1 MKRLKQFFTLISLVT
16 GLAVTASAQQEII
29 VSPQT
34 VNIYGQGSTSYLL
47 TFGNLRSYRPA
58 ESTWCGD
65 LIPALPDIGL
75 KCSPATTWGRLPARY
90 DQSRLSGVNA
100 FTDIVSV
107 SPSITRRAY
116 QAAAGGQESIFYY
129 VKRFI
134 NTAGGPDQYVFVG
147 CRMTG
152 GGARVP
158 FSLTDVRLS
167 FGAQRTTTESDAAP
181 LVLFVEP
188 GQKLPVVKAE
198 LTYTGTGRLKGR
210 WEIVQPGDPLP
221 EERDLLPEG
230 ALPIEERGKQR
241 RYQDLGRFNV
251 FLPPVGQFTLSGPDP
266 ARLPNNAAG
275 QYLILLRIE
284 ATDDREADSD
294 LAAVGAGAGV
304 VHSGAVAGFALPAL
318 RYAVGGSNN
327 AQTVTSNAAQRFAQ
341 LLPRD
346 GLTITVKLPVDFVWE
361 AVAQAAFYRL
371 EIEDALGKSLLVAT
385 LRAGVTSYRAP
396 SWLKEKTSNGSL
408 RWRVV
413 ALDQAGKVIAET
425 GYRIL
430 RLI

>member
-1 MKRLKQFFTLISLVT
+1 MKRFNQCFALIALVV
-16 GLAVTASAQQEII
+16 GLASTALAQSEIN
-29 VSPQT
+29 VSPKT
-34 VNIYGQGSTSYLL
+34 VNVYGQGSTSYLL
-47 TFGNLRSYRPA
+47 TFGNLGPYRPA
-58 ESTWCGD
+58 ESTWCGE

-75 KCSPATTWGRLPARY
+75 KCSPTTTWGQLPARY
-90 DQSRLSGVNA
+90 NQSRLSGVNA

-107 SPSITRRAY
+107 SPSIARRAY
-116 QAAAGGQESIFYY
+116 QAAAAGQESIFYY

-134 NTAGGPDQYVFVG
+134 NTAGGPDQYVWVG

-152 GGARVP
+152 GGASVP

-167 FGAQRTTTESDAAP
+167 FGEQRAETGNDDAP
-181 LVLFVEP
+181 LVLFIEP

-198 LTYTGTGRLKGR
+198 IIYTGTGRLKGR
-210 WEIVQPGDPLP
+210 WEVVQPGDPSP
-221 EERDLLPEG
+221 DERDLLPEG

-241 RYQDLGRFNV
+241 RYQQLGRVNV
-251 FLPPVGQFTLSGPDP
+251 FLPPAGQFTLTGPDP
-266 ARLPNNAAG
+266 ARLPNNVAG

-294 LAAVGAGAGV
+294 LASVGAGAGV

-318 RYAVGGSNN
+318 RYAVGGGENV
-327 AQTVTSNAAQRFAQ
+327 QTVGPTQRFAQ

-346 GLTITVKLPVDFVWE
+346 GVTVAAKLPLDFVWE
-361 AVAQAAFYRL
+361 TMAQAAFYRL
-371 EIEDALGKSLLVAT
+371 ELEDATGKSLLAAT

-396 SWLKEKTSNGSL
+396 SWLKERMSNGRL

-413 ALDQAGKVIAET
+413 ALDKTGKVIAET
-425 GYRIL
+425 AYQNL